1 MRKQILKTIGV
12 GTLAVAV
19 LAGAGCND
27 YLEVENPGVV
37 DAGTVDPNDAA
48 AIEAFSRSA
57 FQNLAVA
64 YGWLAMYTGW
74 FSGEA
79 LVAETFPT
87 RNEFGRRDVS
97 DRNGSLNTDV
107 WTPISVA
114 RASGDKVLKIMAGNP
129 NEDSSLDVARA
140 ALVAGYSFVWMAE
153 AFCQGA
159 IDGGPPLTPAMML
172 DSAVARFTKAI
183 TAGTGAAAKLSG
195 AAKAE
200 AQGIANA
207 ALVGRAR
214 AHLDA
219 GRKTQA
225 AADADQVPDGF
236 TMSFPYVDDLNNR
249 TRLGNRIWQFTLQ
262 RGSIAVAP
270 AYRELNDP
278 RVPYNPPSPAL
289 VPQDGL
295 TPFYTEAKWTSY
307 AAPMRFASKIEAE
320 YISAEAKGG
329 AAALALI
336 DRERAKAGLAP
347 YSGPTDENSVLT
359 ELLDQKAREFY
370 LENVHMGDFRRAPN
384 NVKYVPQP
392 GAPYHKPGYDPIR
405 DQTCIP
411 LSAAETDN
419 NPNFKK

>member
-1 MRKQILKTIGV
+1 MRMKILKVIGV
-12 GTLAVAV
+12 GALAAVV

-27 YLEVENPGVV
+27 YLEVENPEVV

-48 AIEAFSRSA
+48 AVEAFSRSA
-57 FQNLAVA
+57 LQNLAVA
-64 YGWLAMYTGW
+64 YGWMAMYTGW

-114 RASGDKVLKIMAGNP
+114 RASGDKVLQIMAGNA
-129 NEDSSLDVARA
+129 NENSSLDVARA
-140 ALVAGYSFVWMAE
+140 ALVSGYSFVWMAE

-159 IDGGPPLTPAMML
+159 IDSGPALTYAMML
-172 DSAVARFTKAI
+172 DSAVARFTKANAVG
-183 TAGTGAAAKLSG
+183 TAAVAKLSG
-195 AAKAE
+195 SAKTE
-200 AQGIANA
+200 AQSIANA

-225 AADADQVPDGF
+225 AADADQVPAGF
-236 TMSFPYVDDLNNR
+236 VMNLQYIDDLSNR

-270 AYRELNDP
+270 AYRALNDP
-278 RVPYNPPSPAL
+278 RVPFNAPVPAL
-289 VPQDGL
+289 VAQDGL
-295 TPFYTEAKWTSY
+295 TAFYTEAKWTSY
-307 AAPMRFASKIEAE
+307 SAPVRLASKKEAD

-329 AAALALI
+329 AAALAI
-336 DRERAKAGLAP
+336 INRERAAAGMPA
-347 YSGPTDENSVLT
+347 YSGATDDNSVLT

-392 GAPYHKPGYDPIR
+392 GAAYHKPGYDPIKN
-405 DQTCIP
+405 QTCIP
-411 LSAAETDN
+411 LSSAETDN
-419 NPNFKK
+419 NPNFNP